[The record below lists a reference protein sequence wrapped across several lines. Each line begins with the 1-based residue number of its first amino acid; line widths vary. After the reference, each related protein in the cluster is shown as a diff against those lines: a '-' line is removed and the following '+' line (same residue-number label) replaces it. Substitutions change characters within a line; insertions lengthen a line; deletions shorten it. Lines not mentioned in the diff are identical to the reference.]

1 MTGKTT
7 LSAQGDET
15 VPLTRKRDHKRIRDL
30 IARRDTDVERWS
42 HPGSVAVRWGK
53 RDQILG
59 AMLPPDVSVIDIG
72 CGGMGLRE
80 HLPKGAVYTP
90 ADIVSRTPDT
100 IHIDINRRIW
110 PDDRR
115 WDFAVAA
122 GVLEYV
128 HDMENFVDCARCL
141 ADSLV
146 FTYHVRRMDSPTG
159 AESRLDMEW
168 LSDFSLAGLV
178 AGLEAGGFIPQL
190 VKAGEPKQNFIQ
202 YFFKCRLLTEK
213 VSDADANS
221 SRHSF

>member
-1 MTGKTT
+1 MSGETT
-7 LSAQGDET
+7 QGAQDDGTD
-15 VPLTRKRDHKRIRDL
+15 PPTRKPDHERIRDL

-42 HPGSVAVRWGK
+42 QPGSVAVNWGK
-53 RDQILG
+53 RNRIIG

-80 HLPKGAVYTP
+80 HLPMGAVYTP

-100 IHIDINRRIW
+100 LHIDINRRCW
-110 PDDRR
+110 PGGRR

-128 HDMENFVDCARCL
+128 HDIENFMDCARCL
-141 ADSLV
+141 ADNLV

-159 AESRLDMEW
+159 AKARLDMEW

-178 AGLEAGGFIPQL
+178 AGLEAGGFVPLL
-190 VKAGEPKQNFIQ
+190 VKAGEPKQNFTQ
-202 YFFKCRLLTEK
+202 YFFKCRLLAQK
-213 VSDADANS
+213 VSDVDPDPS
-221 SRHSF
+221 QHSF